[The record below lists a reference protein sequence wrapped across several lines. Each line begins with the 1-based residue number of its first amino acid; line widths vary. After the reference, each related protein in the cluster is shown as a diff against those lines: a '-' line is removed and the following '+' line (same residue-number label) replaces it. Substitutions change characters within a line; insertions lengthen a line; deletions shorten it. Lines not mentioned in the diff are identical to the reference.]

1 MVTKYKKCTN
11 FLNLQNIK
19 NVQTFEIYKIYKQNY
34 CINKEKREKYPQH
47 ITNEHSRLLTYNNIV
62 ERLDVSLNTVTS
74 FKNYIERRRPD
85 IRKPS

>member
-1 MVTKYKKCTN
+1 MYKLSKFTKYISKTIVSTKKN
-11 FLNLQNIK
+11 AK
-19 NVQTFEIYKIYKQNY
+19 
-34 CINKEKREKYPQH
+34 KYPQH
-47 ITNEHSRLLTYNNIV
+47 ITNEHSRLLTHNNIV